1 MSFLKGKKAN
11 GFYVSPETD
20 EISFVLEEELVVLE
34 PPPAV
39 PKQRTFA
46 FQFPQNFSSILK
58 DDFTYQVKSIN

>member
-20 EISFVLEEELVVLE
+20 EISFVLEPLT
-34 PPPAV
+34 AV
-39 PKQRTFA
+39 PKQRIFA